1 MRERK
6 KPRAMGIFKEI
17 YEPRVF
23 SSDWEYREL
32 RRKLSEAI
40 SRGYIEQIPVMEKS
54 RRFSLKKEWFRDK
67 ETGEIYYLI
76 GPDGKSRGG
85 WNKVDPQDIVEPG
98 ERIQ

>member
-1 MRERK
+1 
-6 KPRAMGIFKEI
+6 
-17 YEPRVF
+17 
-23 SSDWEYREL
+23 
-32 RRKLSEAI
+32 
-40 SRGYIEQIPVMEKS
+40 MEKS

>member
-1 MRERK
+1 
-6 KPRAMGIFKEI
+6 MGIFKEM
-17 YEPRVF
+17 YEQRHF
-23 SSDWEYREL
+23 NSDWEYTEL
-32 RRKLSEAI
+32 RRKVSEAI
-40 SRGYIEQIPVMEKS
+40 SRGYVEQIPVMEKP

-85 WNKVDPQDIVEPG
+85 WDRVDAQDLVEPG

>member
-1 MRERK
+1 
-6 KPRAMGIFKEI
+6 
-17 YEPRVF
+17 
-23 SSDWEYREL
+23 
-32 RRKLSEAI
+32 
-40 SRGYIEQIPVMEKS
+40 MEKP

-85 WNKVDPQDIVEPG
+85 WDRVDPQDLVEPG

>member
-1 MRERK
+1 MRGRK
-6 KPRAMGIFKEI
+6 KRKEMGIFKEM
-17 YEPRVF
+17 YEQRVF
-23 SSDWEYREL
+23 TSDWEYREL

-40 SRGYIEQIPVMEKS
+40 SGGYVEQVPVIEKP

-85 WNKVDPQDIVEPG
+85 WDKVDPHEIVEPG